1 MKRGRKPIDPKIT
14 EEKINNAFKETC
26 MLVSK
31 GLTIRE
37 ALKFIKIDNR
47 WFYKH
52 LSEKQLLELKQVKT
66 ANTIYGVGAI
76 FKK

>member
-1 MKRGRKPIDPKIT
+1 MKRGPKPIDPKIT
-14 EEKINNAFKETC
+14 EEKINNSFKETC
-26 MLVSK
+26 KLVSK

-37 ALKFIKIDNR
+37 ALKFINVDSR